1 MQGIFLLFKNAFNID
16 QYVFELVAG
25 SANPLD
31 KLIKL
36 INGSSDN
43 FNIFSLLIPNS
54 FFVRRRTENRQIKFN
69 KNYLMVTI

>member
-16 QYVFELVAG
+16 QYVFELVTG
-25 SANPLD
+25 SANSLD

-43 FNIFSLLIPNS
+43 FNIFSLIIPNS
-54 FFVRRRTENRQIKFN
+54 SFVRQRTENRQIKFS